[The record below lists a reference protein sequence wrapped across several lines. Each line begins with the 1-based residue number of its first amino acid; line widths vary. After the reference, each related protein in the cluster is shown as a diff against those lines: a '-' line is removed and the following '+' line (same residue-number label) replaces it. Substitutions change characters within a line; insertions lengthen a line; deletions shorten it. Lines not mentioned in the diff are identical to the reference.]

1 MASPIAQPRMIALAT
16 ASPAFVVRQSD
27 VQGLAQR
34 LFSGTL
40 AAAPALIKVF
50 DHARIDTRHVCV
62 PLTWFDEPHTF
73 GEKNDRYIIDAQHLA
88 CEAGQKALDRAGL
101 RGSDVDHVVF
111 VSSTGIATPSI
122 EARIAGVMDFRS
134 DIRRTPI
141 WGLGCAGGVA
151 GLARAREV
159 ALADPTARVLF
170 IALELCSLTFQHGDT
185 SKRNLVAASLFADG
199 AAAAVVVGAAVA
211 TAVPDPRGEVRV
223 IASASTLWRD
233 SVDVMGW
240 EVDCE
245 GLHVVFSQ
253 DIPSIVRAR
262 LGPSL
267 RAFLET
273 RGLRVADIA
282 HMVVHPGGVKVLRA
296 YAEALECESD
306 ALRHARDVLR
316 EHGNMSSPSCLF
328 VLERFLASLQIQPGE
343 LALMAALGPG
353 FCSEFVLLEGAA

>member
-1 MASPIAQPRMIALAT
+1 MIALAT
-16 ASPAFVVRQSD
+16 ASPPFVLRQSD

-50 DHARIDTRHVCV
+50 DHAQIETRHVCV

-73 GEKNDRYIIDAQHLA
+73 GEKNDRYIADAQRLA
-88 CEAGQKALDRAGL
+88 CEAGGKALDQAGL
-101 RGSDVDHVVF
+101 RGSDIDHVVF

-122 EARIAGVMDFRS
+122 DARIAGVMDLRP
-134 DIRRTPI
+134 DVRRTPI

-151 GLARAREV
+151 GLARAREL
-159 ALADPTARVLF
+159 ALADPASRVLF
-170 IALELCSLTFQHGDT
+170 IALELCSLTFQHGDN

-199 AAAAVVVGAAVA
+199 AAAAVVVGADVA
-211 TAVPDPRGEVRV
+211 TSVPVPRGEVRV

-240 EVDCE
+240 EVDGD

-253 DIPSIVRAR
+253 DIPSIVRDR

-267 RAFLET
+267 QAFLEKQ
-273 RGLRVADIA
+273 GLQLADIA

-296 YAEALECESD
+296 YSEALECEPE

-328 VLERFLASLQIQPGE
+328 VLERFLAARQIQPGE
-343 LALMAALGPG
+343 RAIMAALGPG
-353 FCSEFVLLEGAA
+353 FCAEFVLLEGAA